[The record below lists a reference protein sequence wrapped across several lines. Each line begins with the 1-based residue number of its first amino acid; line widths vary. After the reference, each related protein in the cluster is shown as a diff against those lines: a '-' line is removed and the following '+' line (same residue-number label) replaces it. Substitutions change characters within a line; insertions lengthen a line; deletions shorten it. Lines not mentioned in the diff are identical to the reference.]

1 MFREKKMFYCLVNKI
16 AKILT
21 TTPS

>member
-1 MFREKKMFYCLVNKI
+1 VNKI